1 MIQFMVSNF
10 AYAILLLGMILIAVY
25 VLITSLFNK

>member
-10 AYAILLLGMILIAVY
+10 AYAILLLGMILIVIY